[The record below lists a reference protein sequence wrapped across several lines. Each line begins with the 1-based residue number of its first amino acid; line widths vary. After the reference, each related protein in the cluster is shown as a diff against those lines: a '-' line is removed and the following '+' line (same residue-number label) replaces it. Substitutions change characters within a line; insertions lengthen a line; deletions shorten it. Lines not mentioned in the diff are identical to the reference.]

1 MLICEIW
8 QFISTIHVLM
18 MKYSKH
24 ARNELNNHWCICSF
38 QVPDFPKKSPPP
50 GCLSTGYR
58 LSLPSLLKGIAST
71 APVLP
76 FSTSPCRTWA
86 LSPAP
91 AHQTPLLSRP
101 ARFRLPTRGSLH
113 RAWSLWSPSH
123 LPEPPYTGSPS
134 PSSAYHR
141 YSCCSYETTW
151 KESKA

>member
-1 MLICEIW
+1 M
-8 QFISTIHVLM
+8 
-18 MKYSKH
+18 
-24 ARNELNNHWCICSF
+24 NNHWWICSF
-38 QVPDFPKKSPPP
+38 QVPDIHFLKKSPPP
-50 GCLSTGYR
+50 GCLSTGYH

-113 RAWSLWSPSH
+113 RAWSLWSPCH

-141 YSCCSYETTW
+141 YSRCSYKTIW
-151 KESKA
+151 KKSKA